1 MLTII
6 FSAALC
12 HRLWQSAL
20 LKYKINNSAKVNIM
34 ATLID
39 GKQIA
44 QQIRDGLK
52 AEVARLQQERGITPG
67 LAAVLVGEN
76 PASKV
81 YVNMK
86 AKACEEAGIYSEKI
100 HLPADTT
107 QERLIEL
114 VRGLN
119 QNKKIHGIL
128 IQLPLPPPL
137 DEHTVLQEVAPH
149 KDVDG
154 FHPVNLGKLLS
165 AKFWNELPPFVPCTP
180 AGCIKL
186 IESTGVEIEGKH
198 AVVVGRSVIVGK
210 PAAMLLLAKQATVTV
225 AHSRTKNLKDVCR
238 QADILVVAVGKA
250 RLITAGM
257 IKPGAV
263 VIDVGVNRMSDGK
276 LVGDVDFETAKEVAG
291 FITPVPGGVG
301 PMTIAMLLSNTV
313 ASAKRSV

>member
-1 MLTII
+1 MVKY
-6 FSAALC
+6 F
-12 HRLWQSAL
+12 
-20 LKYKINNSAKVNIM
+20 LKYNTVTTM
-34 ATLID
+34 AMIID
-39 GKQIA
+39 GKAIA

-52 AEVARLQQERGITPG
+52 AEVVKLQREKGITPG

-86 AKACEEAGIYSEKI
+86 AKACEEVGIYSEKI
-100 HLPADTT
+100 HLPADTP

-114 VRGLN
+114 VHQLN

-137 DEHTVLQEVAPH
+137 DEHAVLQEVDPN

-186 IESTGVEIEGKH
+186 IESTGTEIEGKN

-225 AHSRTKNLKDVCR
+225 AHSRTKNLKEICR

-250 RLITAGM
+250 GLVTAGM
-257 IKPGAV
+257 IKPGAI

-276 LVGDVDFETAKEVAG
+276 LVGDVDFEGAKEVAG
-291 FITPVPGGVG
+291 YITPVPGGVG

-313 ASAKRSV
+313 ASAKRSL

>member
-1 MLTII
+1 
-6 FSAALC
+6 
-12 HRLWQSAL
+12 
-20 LKYKINNSAKVNIM
+20 M
-34 ATLID
+34 AMIID
-39 GKQIA
+39 GKAIA

-52 AEVARLQQERGITPG
+52 AEVVKLQREKGITPG

-86 AKACEEAGIYSEKI
+86 AKACEEVGIYSEKI
-100 HLPADTT
+100 HLPADTP

-114 VRGLN
+114 VHQLN

-137 DEHTVLQEVAPH
+137 DEHAVLQEVDPN

-186 IESTGVEIEGKH
+186 IESTGTEIEGKN

-225 AHSRTKNLKDVCR
+225 AHSRTKNLKEICR

-250 RLITAGM
+250 GLVTAGM
-257 IKPGAV
+257 IKPGAI

-276 LVGDVDFETAKEVAG
+276 LVGDVDFEGAKEVAG
-291 FITPVPGGVG
+291 YITPVPGGVG

-313 ASAKRSV
+313 ASAKRSL

>member
-1 MLTII
+1 
-6 FSAALC
+6 
-12 HRLWQSAL
+12 
-20 LKYKINNSAKVNIM
+20 M

-39 GKQIA
+39 GKQVA

-52 AEVARLQQERGITPG
+52 AEVARLQKEKGITPG

-100 HLPADTT
+100 HLPAETP

-114 VRGLN
+114 VRSLN

-137 DEHTVLQEVAPH
+137 DEHTVLQEVDPH

-186 IESTGVEIEGKH
+186 IESTGTEIEGKN

-250 RLITAGM
+250 RLVTAGM

-276 LVGDVDFETAKEVAG
+276 LVGDVDFEAAQAVAG

-313 ASAKRSV
+313 ASAKRAV